1 MISGW
6 RDLGEENTHT
16 HTFREGKL
24 MAYEFCDP
32 LFWDL
37 SGRQ

>member
-16 HTFREGKL
+16 HIQRGEI

-32 LFWDL
+32 PFWDL